1 MSATATATQAI
12 DNRPTPRYAW
22 VILAVVFV
30 ASFTVPVNFFKVP
43 TLGPVM
49 MEAFGFTPDTFGWLM
64 SVFTI
69 VSIVLAFPA
78 AGIAKKVGIKKIS
91 LVAIASCIVGGL
103 IGVFATSQGMLL
115 VSRVFEGVGMGFFG
129 VLAPAALA
137 QWFPARRFGLA
148 AGIWG
153 IWMPFGSVV
162 MMNLVPA
169 LYSSTGAWQTI
180 WWFAIGFSIVAF
192 ILFLILYKEPDQDVQ
207 PAAEDQSA
215 APAKKVSMLKAFS
228 VSLIML
234 GIMFAVY
241 NVCINGTVNTFFPTF
256 LQMEHGMDMAAAG
269 FITSVITFM
278 NIICS
283 MAAGVI
289 SDKLGTRKWCIV
301 GALVILT
308 IACWF
313 LFSFTSDSMMWIAI
327 VLCGL
332 FPPFVST
339 CATAAVPEI
348 IPNKENQGTGMAM
361 LGFSSSIG
369 SFVGGVALGWLV
381 PSMGW
386 SMGSHVL
393 LIPLLVLAIV
403 CTLFIKVR

>member
-1 MSATATATQAI
+1 
-12 DNRPTPRYAW
+12 
-22 VILAVVFV
+22 
-30 ASFTVPVNFFKVP
+30 
-43 TLGPVM
+43 
-49 MEAFGFTPDTFGWLM
+49 
-64 SVFTI
+64 
-69 VSIVLAFPA
+69 
-78 AGIAKKVGIKKIS
+78 
-91 LVAIASCIVGGL
+91 
-103 IGVFATSQGMLL
+103 
-115 VSRVFEGVGMGFFG
+115 
-129 VLAPAALA
+129 
-137 QWFPARRFGLA
+137 
-148 AGIWG
+148 
-153 IWMPFGSVV
+153 
-162 MMNLVPA
+162 
-169 LYSSTGAWQTI
+169 
-180 WWFAIGFSIVAF
+180 
-192 ILFLILYKEPDQDVQ
+192 
-207 PAAEDQSA
+207 
-215 APAKKVSMLKAFS
+215 MLKAFS